1 VGLHPLAEQFA
12 SVADAYERGRP
23 EYAPAVIGAVAA
35 ELNVRPGDR
44 VLDLA
49 AGTGKLTRALLAF
62 GLDVVAVE
70 PQGPLRDKLA
80 DRIGAERVRDG
91 LAEAIPLED
100 ASVKAVTVADAFHWF
115 DHRRAVAEIRRVLR
129 PGGGLAVIATL
140 PDWGGAS
147 WAHELGSLV
156 QASRPEHPHFD
167 GPPWQEAVRDAG
179 GWSEPREIRVTTTT
193 RADPDKIIDHMASM
207 SWIAAMPSAER
218 ETTLEQMRTLVLSG
232 DTPEELPI
240 QVVVGLTTPT

>member
-1 VGLHPLAEQFA
+1 MADARRPRLSTIRGVELHPLAEQFA

-80 DRIGAERVRDG
+80 DRIGAE
-91 LAEAIPLED
+91 
-100 ASVKAVTVADAFHWF
+100 
-115 DHRRAVAEIRRVLR
+115 
-129 PGGGLAVIATL
+129 
-140 PDWGGAS
+140 
-147 WAHELGSLV
+147 
-156 QASRPEHPHFD
+156 
-167 GPPWQEAVRDAG
+167 
-179 GWSEPREIRVTTTT
+179 
-193 RADPDKIIDHMASM
+193 
-207 SWIAAMPSAER
+207 
-218 ETTLEQMRTLVLSG
+218 
-232 DTPEELPI
+232 
-240 QVVVGLTTPT
+240 